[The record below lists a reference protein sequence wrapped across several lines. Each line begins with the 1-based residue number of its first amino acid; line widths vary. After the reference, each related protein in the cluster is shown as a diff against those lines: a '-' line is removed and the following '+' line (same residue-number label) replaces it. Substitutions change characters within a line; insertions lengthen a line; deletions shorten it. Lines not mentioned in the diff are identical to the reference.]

1 MSQLRFRGDL
11 DKPFRVFG
19 REVVLEIK
27 FTERFPLWCRQMVE
41 ALNLAQTGA
50 AKYAWGIE
58 QLGEARFAQQDWKMR
73 EDAAAQILE
82 TAA

>member
-1 MSQLRFRGDL
+1 L
-11 DKPFRVFG
+11 DNPFRVFG

-41 ALNLAQTGA
+41 ALGLAQTGA

-58 QLGEARFAQQDWKMR
+58 QLGEVRFAQQNWKMK
-73 EDAAAQILE
+73 EDAPAGVLK